1 MTAEQS
7 RVWLVTGCSTG
18 FGRSLAEHLLDQGQK
33 VVATARDISTVSDLA
48 DRGDALLLPLD
59 VVNREQCTEV
69 VTAAVDHFGTVDVL
83 VNNAGIGYFGAVEE
97 TDDKVARLLFDVNFF
112 GTANT
117 IHAVLPVMRSR
128 RRGTIINLTSIGGLS
143 GFAAVGYYSAS
154 KFAVE
159 GLSESL
165 RIEVSPLGLDVMVV
179 EPSGFRTNW
188 AASSNEVESTIED
201 YDQTAG
207 QARRA
212 YHQSVGNQAGDPARA
227 AAAIYEAAL
236 SAQPPQRL
244 LLGNEAVDVAL
255 AKAAALQADI
265 TAWEHVSRGADF
277 PDEGD
282 GDRSDE
288 EENRR

>member
-1 MTAEQS
+1 MTVQPPQ
-7 RVWLVTGCSTG
+7 VWMVTGCSTG
-18 FGRSLAEHLLDQGQK
+18 FGRNLAEHLLDQGQK
-33 VVATARDISTVSDLA
+33 VVVTARDVTSVSDLTE
-48 DRGDALLLPLD
+48 RGDALTLPLD
-59 VVNREQCTEV
+59 VVNREQCASV
-69 VTAAVDHFGTVDVL
+69 VDAAVDHFGTIDVL

-97 TDDKVARLLFDVNFF
+97 TDDKMARLLFDVNFF
-112 GTANT
+112 GTANA
-117 IHAVLPVMRSR
+117 IHAVLPIMRGQ

-143 GFAAVGYYSAS
+143 GFPAVGYYSAS

-165 RIEVSPLGLDVMVV
+165 RIEVAPLGIHVMVV

-188 AASSNEVESTIED
+188 AASSNEVETTIPD

-227 AAAIYEAAL
+227 AAAIFSATT

-255 AKAAALQADI
+255 AKAATLQAEI
-265 TAWEHVSRGADF
+265 AAWEQVSRGADF
-277 PDEGD
+277 PEPADNNTD
-282 GDRSDE
+282 AKDSTK
-288 EENRR
+288 

>member
-1 MTAEQS
+1 MTAPQS
-7 RVWLVTGCSTG
+7 QVWMVTGCSTG
-18 FGRSLAEHLLDQGQK
+18 FGRSLAEHLLDHGQK

-117 IHAVLPVMRSR
+117 IHAVLPIMRSR

-165 RIEVSPLGLDVMVV
+165 RIEVAPLGLDVMVV

-227 AAAIYEAAL
+227 AAAIYEAAT

-265 TAWEHVSRGADF
+265 AAWEHVSRGADF
-277 PDEGD
+277 PGGNYSDEG
-282 GDRSDE
+282 
-288 EENRR
+288 ENRQ

>member
-1 MTAEQS
+1 MTTQPS
-7 RVWLVTGCSTG
+7 QVWMVTGCSTG
-18 FGRSLAEHLLDQGQK
+18 FGRNLAEHLLDQGQK
-33 VVATARDISTVSDLA
+33 VVATARDVNSVSDLT
-48 DRGDALLLPLD
+48 DRGDALVLPLD
-59 VVNREQCTEV
+59 VIDRKQCAKIVE
-69 VTAAVDHFGTVDVL
+69 AAVQHFGAIDIL

-97 TDDKVARLLFDVNFF
+97 TDDQVARKLFDVNFF

-117 IHAVLPVMRSR
+117 IHAVLPAMRTQR
-128 RRGTIINLTSIGGLS
+128 HGTIINLTSIGGLR
-143 GFAAVGYYSAS
+143 GFPAVGYYSAS

-165 RIEVSPLGLDVMVV
+165 RMEVAPLGLHVMVV

-188 AASSNEVESTIED
+188 AASSNEVETTIAD

-227 AAAIYEAAL
+227 AAAIFAAAT

-255 AKAAALQADI
+255 AKAATLQAEI
-265 TAWEHVSRGADF
+265 AAWEQVSRAADF
-277 PDEGD
+277 PGETAGHST
-282 GDRSDE
+282 GV
-288 EENRR
+288 EENVR

>member
-1 MTAEQS
+1 MTTQPS
-7 RVWLVTGCSTG
+7 QVWMVTGCSTG
-18 FGRSLAEHLLDQGQK
+18 FGRSLAEHLLDRGQK
-33 VVATARDISTVSDLA
+33 VVATARDVSSVADLA
-48 DRGDALLLPLD
+48 DRGNALILPLD
-59 VVNREQCTEV
+59 VVNREQCSEV
-69 VTAAVDHFGTVDVL
+69 VEAAVRHFGTIDVL
-83 VNNAGIGYFGAVEE
+83 VNNAGIGYFGAIEE
-97 TDDKVARLLFDVNFF
+97 TDDKIARLLFDVNFF
-112 GTANT
+112 GTANA
-117 IHAVLPVMRSR
+117 IHAILPVMRTQRS
-128 RRGTIINLTSIGGLS
+128 GTIINLTSIGGLS

-165 RIEVSPLGLDVMVV
+165 RIEVAPLGLNVMVV

-188 AASSNEVESTIED
+188 AASSNEVENPIED

-227 AAAIYEAAL
+227 AAAIFSAAT

-255 AKAAALQADI
+255 AKAATLQSDI
-265 TAWEHVSRGADF
+265 AAWEHVSRAADY
-277 PDEGD
+277 PDEE
-282 GDRSDE
+282 STDE
-288 EENRR
+288 QDNQR